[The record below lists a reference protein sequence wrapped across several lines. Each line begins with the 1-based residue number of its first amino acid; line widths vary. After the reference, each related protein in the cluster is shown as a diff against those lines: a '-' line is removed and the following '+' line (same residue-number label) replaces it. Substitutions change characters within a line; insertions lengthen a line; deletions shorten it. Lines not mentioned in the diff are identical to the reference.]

1 MNPVFLQENI
11 DKRPNEGKIMS
22 TVSQIQEIYIGLLG
36 RAADAEGL
44 AYWQAEIDGGVLT
57 IEELRAN
64 IVNEQAEYASGL
76 GTLSRAQLVNTLY
89 NNLFNRDAEEAG
101 LEYWVN
107 GDGSSVNA
115 DQLVLALSDG
125 ASASDTLVLDNRTTA
140 ATYYT
145 NNVTTYDASEAASV
159 ISGVGSTTASV
170 DAAKASVDAG
180 TVGSGA
186 GTTFVLTTDIDAV
199 SGTSLDDTITGLLG
213 TSGSYNVGDNV
224 NGGSGTDVIN
234 LIAGSH
240 TDGAAGLVSLDAV
253 ETVNIR
259 LVGTATDTLTVNA
272 NDFSGVTTLSNAS
285 SLSATT
291 LQVSGVE
298 LTTNIAVH
306 GNTDVNVGFV
316 NTSTSDAT
324 VYATLVSVGSDT
336 TATTMGS
343 ASAAATANL
352 DLDLAN
358 GGLLQNIS
366 VDIQGSANIARIEA
380 GSNVDTLTL
389 TGSGNAFLA
398 TDDTYTT
405 IDASEVTGN
414 IELGVTGASD
424 VTVTMGAGDD
434 TLALGTSISND
445 DVVDGG
451 DGSDTLSFTIAG
463 FNRNVVATNFETVEV
478 TFDDAAGGNVSFSG
492 SDAMTVDVAAST
504 ASGDAQINDLA
515 DSSIISITDDTIDAV
530 SAAYV
535 TGSLVATVNV
545 GSSTGEVDL
554 DSLTVNE
561 AATVNLNI
569 TGTGADI
576 AAMSFDSDVT
586 AINIT
591 TSGSEA
597 NLEFGSGGTG
607 NDMSIGGAT
616 ALTFTTN
623 GSGEIALDEDVA
635 GGSSLTSI
643 TVSTNGAT
651 AASASLLDVSAT
663 GLTTM
668 TLNASAADI
677 TVQDMVIGTNGS
689 ATTTDF
695 TMTIDQGV
703 EQDVTISETTAV
715 GGIDY
720 NLVITSESSGSTT
733 IGDFG
738 FTKGNATAI
747 PATVTIDALTV
758 GTGAV
763 VDLADFNYTGA
774 ETAGQIE
781 IGTITVASE
790 GGFSIFDGGSGLEAS
805 AITNVDVG
813 DLTLDIGT
821 SASAI
826 VGTILTTGGAIGAL
840 TIDVGVAGSARTTAF
855 DVSAMGAIDLM
866 VGSAAQI
873 DIGAISAQEGV
884 GAIELDGSEGGDIT
898 FGVIHATSIGAIVA
912 SGDMD
917 VTFGTLSAATIGS
930 IDASNM
936 GVSGAFT
943 IDLSGIQ
950 GAAEIEVGAA
960 TNTITS
966 GVGNDVITLSSG
978 TTGNDVIQYT
988 ATGQGT
994 DQITNFFAGSTGADQ
1009 IEISTAAATNFEDA
1023 DGSAVLNAAD
1033 VDLSAVITA
1042 AATTLVAT
1050 DNVIVLG
1057 TAFGSTSDMTSFFD
1071 DISFATAAMAS
1082 ANILVAWTDGTD
1094 SYVTL
1099 VDADGAGSAAATTL
1113 ASAGHTITTSTLAT
1127 LEGVTPG
1134 ALDTTNFDFIT

>member
-107 GDGSSVNA
+107 GGGASVNA

-635 GGSSLTSI
+635 GGSSLT
-643 TVSTNGAT
+643 
-651 AASASLLDVSAT
+651 
-663 GLTTM
+663 
-668 TLNASAADI
+668 
-677 TVQDMVIGTNGS
+677 
-689 ATTTDF
+689 
-695 TMTIDQGV
+695 
-703 EQDVTISETTAV
+703 
-715 GGIDY
+715 
-720 NLVITSESSGSTT
+720 
-733 IGDFG
+733 
-738 FTKGNATAI
+738 
-747 PATVTIDALTV
+747 
-758 GTGAV
+758 
-763 VDLADFNYTGA
+763 
-774 ETAGQIE
+774 
-781 IGTITVASE
+781 
-790 GGFSIFDGGSGLEAS
+790 
-805 AITNVDVG
+805 
-813 DLTLDIGT
+813 
-821 SASAI
+821 
-826 VGTILTTGGAIGAL
+826 
-840 TIDVGVAGSARTTAF
+840 
-855 DVSAMGAIDLM
+855 
-866 VGSAAQI
+866 
-873 DIGAISAQEGV
+873 
-884 GAIELDGSEGGDIT
+884 
-898 FGVIHATSIGAIVA
+898 
-912 SGDMD
+912 
-917 VTFGTLSAATIGS
+917 
-930 IDASNM
+930 
-936 GVSGAFT
+936 
-943 IDLSGIQ
+943 
-950 GAAEIEVGAA
+950 
-960 TNTITS
+960 
-966 GVGNDVITLSSG
+966 
-978 TTGNDVIQYT
+978 
-988 ATGQGT
+988 
-994 DQITNFFAGSTGADQ
+994 
-1009 IEISTAAATNFEDA
+1009 
-1023 DGSAVLNAAD
+1023 
-1033 VDLSAVITA
+1033 
-1042 AATTLVAT
+1042 
-1050 DNVIVLG
+1050 
-1057 TAFGSTSDMTSFFD
+1057 
-1071 DISFATAAMAS
+1071 
-1082 ANILVAWTDGTD
+1082 
-1094 SYVTL
+1094 
-1099 VDADGAGSAAATTL
+1099 
-1113 ASAGHTITTSTLAT
+1113 
-1127 LEGVTPG
+1127 
-1134 ALDTTNFDFIT
+1134 